1 MVDRIFENGIIK
13 LKNNSFIKILK
24 VVPIN
29 YNLKSNLEKEAILK
43 SYKEFLKSTNFNFQI
58 LVQSCKSDMRPHIA
72 KIESLAYKHNKN
84 MKILSEQY
92 LKYINK
98 INLNQKLSSKNFYI
112 IISSNLGKKEIYQ
125 EKSEIIKNELQ
136 ERYFK
141 IKESL
146 QRVGNQVAEENNKSN
161 ILKLLNLFFSNAKNY

>member
-1 MVDRIFENGIIK
+1 MVDKIFENGVIQ

-43 SYKEFLKSTNFNFQI
+43 SYKEFLKSINFNFQI
-58 LVQSCKSDMRPHIA
+58 LIQSCKADLKPHMT
-72 KIESLAYKHNKN
+72 KIESLACNKSEN
-84 MKILSEQY
+84 MKILSKEY

-112 IISSNLGKKEIYQ
+112 IISSNLEKKEIYQ

-146 QRVGNQVAEENNKSN
+146 QRIGNQVIEENSKIN
-161 ILKLLNLFFSNAKNY
+161 IKNLLNIFFSNTKNY